1 MINKH
6 LAKIVGQETTP
17 ADATQCTF
25 TNQNGRGRRLAS
37 CHPEAAESLA
47 SPRIPN
53 EGSVHSALFCW
64 QMPANSKTVRRSRQF
79 PARAPGMA
87 AWACWIRLY
96 CFASLSSADSLRGVF
111 RSFGA
116 AVFLASI
123 PRLLAW
129 GVFCAAF
136 PAR

>member
-47 SPRIPN
+47 SPGTRK
-53 EGSVHSALFCW
+53 EGSVHSALSNCPR
-64 QMPANSKTVRRSRQF
+64 QNLSRGRQQQSDVLSPKPASPTPPGTLDSQAGATDFAMNRQALSRLT
-79 PARAPGMA
+79 
-87 AWACWIRLY
+87 IHL
-96 CFASLSSADSLRGVF
+96 
-111 RSFGA
+111 
-116 AVFLASI
+116 LASAI
-123 PRLLAW
+123 
-129 GVFCAAF
+129 VAAALTS
-136 PAR
+136 PA